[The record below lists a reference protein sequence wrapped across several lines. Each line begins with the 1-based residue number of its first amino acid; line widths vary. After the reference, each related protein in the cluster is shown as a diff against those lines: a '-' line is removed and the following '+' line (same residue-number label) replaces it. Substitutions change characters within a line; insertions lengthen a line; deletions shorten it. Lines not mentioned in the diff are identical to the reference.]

1 MKEYYKRKFSL
12 TDEGAKKVTKSTMLS
27 FIVYVINMLPAI
39 VLIIFAREILEGVIK
54 TKSFYVIIAIIS
66 LILLNVFLNIEYE
79 KLYNATYSE
88 SANLRIKIAEQLS
101 ELPLSYFSKNNL
113 SDISQTIM
121 SDISAIE
128 HAISHSIPKLY
139 GMAIFFPIISILM
152 LIGNVKMG
160 LAVIIPTILSFIF
173 IFLSKKYQVL
183 LNKKNFDILRRNSE
197 SFQENIEMQLEI
209 KSLNI
214 VEKMKNILYNNMEE
228 GERAHIKSEF
238 NMILIIVISQI
249 FSFVGIAVVILVGI
263 NLIIKGEI
271 NTVYLISYLL
281 CAIKIKDAIDS
292 SKEGIMELYHLT
304 PMINRIKEIM
314 TQKLQKGVKTELNN
328 YDIELKNVYF
338 SYDKESPV
346 LENIS
351 FKANQGEVTAIV
363 GESGSGKTSIL
374 RLISRLYDY
383 NTGEILIDGKDIKGI
398 STESLFEK
406 ISVVFQDVTLF
417 NTSIMEN
424 IRIGKQDATED
435 EVKLAAKLANCNEFI
450 EKLPK
455 GYETIIGENGLEL
468 SGGQR
473 QRLSIARAFLKDA
486 PIRILD
492 EISANLDVDN
502 ENKIQESLNKLI
514 KNKTVIIISHRMKS
528 IENVDKIVVIDKGK
542 VESIGTHKELLEKS
556 RVYRTLIEKSKMTEE
571 FVY

>member
-1 MKEYYKRKFSL
+1 MKKYYREKFAL
-12 TDEGAKKVTKSTMLS
+12 TEDGANNLVKATILS
-27 FIVYVINMLPAI
+27 FIIYLINMLPAI
-39 VLIIFAREILEGVIK
+39 VLMIFAREILEGVVE
-54 TKSFYVIIAIIS
+54 TKSFYVIFAIVS
-66 LILLNVFLNIEYE
+66 LVLLGVFLNIEYE
-79 KLYNATYSE
+79 KLYNTTYGECAS
-88 SANLRIKIAEQLS
+88 LRIGIAEQLS

-121 SDISAIE
+121 SDISGIE

-160 LAVIIPTILSFIF
+160 LAVIIPTIFSFIF
-173 IFLSKKYQVL
+173 IFLSKKYQVFL
-183 LNKKNFDILRRNSE
+183 HKKYFDILRRNSE

-228 GERAHIKSEF
+228 GEKVHIKSEF
-238 NMILIIVISQI
+238 NMILIMAISQI

-263 NLIIKGEI
+263 NLIIKKEI
-271 NTVYLISYLL
+271 NIVYLVSYLL
-281 CAIKIKDAIDS
+281 CAIKIKDAMDS
-292 SKEGIMELYHLT
+292 SKEGIMEIYYLT
-304 PMINRIKEIM
+304 PMVNRIKEIM
-314 TQKLQKGVKTELNN
+314 TQKLQKGVDTELKK
-328 YDIELKNVYF
+328 YDIELKNVHF
-338 SYDKESPV
+338 SYDKDTEV
-346 LENIS
+346 LKGVS
-351 FKANQGEVTAIV
+351 FRANQGEVTAIV

-383 NTGEILIDGKDIKGI
+383 NSGKILIDGKDIQNI
-398 STESLFEK
+398 STKSLFEK

-417 NTSIMEN
+417 NSSIMEN
-424 IRIGKQDATED
+424 IRIGRQNATED
-435 EVKLAAKLANCNEFI
+435 EVKLAAKLANCSEFI
-450 EKLPK
+450 EKLPN

-486 PIRILD
+486 PILILD
-492 EISANLDVDN
+492 EIAANLDVDN

-528 IENVDKIVVIDKGK
+528 IENVDNIVVIDKGK
-542 VESIGTHKELLEKS
+542 VESVGTHKELLEKS
-556 RVYRTLIEKSKMTEE
+556 KVYKKLIDKTKMTED
-571 FVY
+571 FLY

>member
-398 STESLFEK
+398 STKSLFEK

-435 EVKLAAKLANCNEFI
+435 EVKLAAKLANCDEFI

-486 PIRILD
+486 PILILD

-502 ENKIQESLNKLI
+502 EKKIQESLNRLI

-556 RVYRTLIEKSKMTEE
+556 KVYRTLIEKSKMTEE

>member
-54 TKSFYVIIAIIS
+54 TKSFYVIIAIIL

-398 STESLFEK
+398 STKSLFEK

-486 PIRILD
+486 PILILD

-502 ENKIQESLNKLI
+502 EKKIQESLNRLI

-556 RVYRTLIEKSKMTEE
+556 KVYRTLIEKSKMTEE

>member
-12 TDEGAKKVTKSTMLS
+12 TDEGAKKVTKATILS

-139 GMAIFFPIISILM
+139 GMTIFFPIISILM

-398 STESLFEK
+398 STKSLFEK

-486 PIRILD
+486 PILILD

-502 ENKIQESLNKLI
+502 EKKIQESLNRLI

-556 RVYRTLIEKSKMTEE
+556 KVYRTLIEKSKMTEE

>member
-12 TDEGAKKVTKSTMLS
+12 TDEGAKKVTKATIFS
-27 FIVYVINMLPAI
+27 FIVYVINMLPSI

-54 TKSFYVIIAIIS
+54 TKSFYVIIAIVS

-79 KLYNATYSE
+79 KLYNATYTE
-88 SANLRIKIAEQLS
+88 CANLRIKIAEQLS

-183 LNKKNFDILRRNSE
+183 LNKKYFDILRRNSE

-214 VEKMKNILYNNMEE
+214 VKKMKNILYNNMEE

-238 NMILIIVISQI
+238 NMILIMAISQI
-249 FSFVGIAVVILVGI
+249 FSFVGISVVILVGI

-271 NTVYLISYLL
+271 NVVYLISYLL
-281 CAIKIKDAIDS
+281 CAIKIKDAMDS
-292 SKEGIMELYHLT
+292 SKEGIMELYYLT
-304 PMINRIKEIM
+304 PMVNRIKEIM
-314 TQKLQKGVKTELNN
+314 TQKLQKGVKIELNN

-338 SYDKESPV
+338 SYDNESSV
-346 LENIS
+346 LEGIS

-398 STESLFEK
+398 STKSLFEK

-435 EVKLAAKLANCNEFI
+435 EVKLAAKLANCDEFI

-486 PIRILD
+486 PILILD

-502 ENKIQESLNKLI
+502 EKKIQESLNRLI

-528 IENVDKIVVIDKGK
+528 IENVDKIVVIDEGK

-556 RVYRTLIEKSKMTEE
+556 KVYKTLIEKSKMTEE

>member
-54 TKSFYVIIAIIS
+54 TKSFYVIIAIIL

-398 STESLFEK
+398 STKSLFEK

-435 EVKLAAKLANCNEFI
+435 EVKLAAKLANCDEFI

-486 PIRILD
+486 PILILD

-556 RVYRTLIEKSKMTEE
+556 KVYRTLIEKSKMTEE

>member
-1 MKEYYKRKFSL
+1 MKKYYREKFAL
-12 TDEGAKKVTKSTMLS
+12 TEDGANNLVKATILS
-27 FIVYVINMLPAI
+27 FIIYLINMLPAI
-39 VLIIFAREILEGVIK
+39 VLMIFAREILEGLVE
-54 TKSFYVIIAIIS
+54 TKSFYIIFAIVS
-66 LILLNVFLNIEYE
+66 LVLLGIFLNIEYE
-79 KLYNATYSE
+79 KLFNTTYSE
-88 SANLRIKIAEQLS
+88 CANLRIGIAEQLS
-101 ELPLSYFSKNNL
+101 ELPLSYFSRNNL

-139 GMAIFFPIISILM
+139 AMLMFFPIISILL

-160 LAVIIPTILSFIF
+160 LAVIIPTIFSCIF
-173 IFLSKKYQVL
+173 MPLLKKYQIL
-183 LNKKNFDILRRNSE
+183 LDKKNFDALRRNSE

-228 GERAHIKSEF
+228 GEKVHIKSEF
-238 NMILIIVISQI
+238 NMILIMAISQI

-263 NLIIKGEI
+263 NLIIKKEI
-271 NTVYLISYLL
+271 NIVYLVSYLL
-281 CAIKIKDAIDS
+281 CAIKIKDAMDS
-292 SKEGIMELYHLT
+292 SKEGIMEIYYIT
-304 PMINRIKEIM
+304 PMVNRIKEIM
-314 TQKLQKGVKTELNN
+314 TQKLQKGVDTELKK
-328 YDIELKNVYF
+328 YDIELKNVHF
-338 SYDKESPV
+338 SYDKDTEV
-346 LENIS
+346 LKGVS
-351 FKANQGEVTAIV
+351 FRANQGEVTAIV

-383 NTGEILIDGKDIKGI
+383 DSGKILIDGKDIQDI
-398 STESLFEK
+398 STKSLFEK

-424 IRIGKQDATED
+424 IRIGRQNATED
-435 EVKLAAKLANCNEFI
+435 EVKLAAKLANCSEFI
-450 EKLPK
+450 EKLPN

-486 PIRILD
+486 PILILD
-492 EISANLDVDN
+492 EIAANLDVDN

-528 IENVDKIVVIDKGK
+528 IENVDNIVVIDKGK
-542 VESIGTHKELLEKS
+542 VESVGTHKELLEKS
-556 RVYRTLIEKSKMTEE
+556 KVYKKLIDKTKMTED
-571 FVY
+571 FLY

>member
-1 MKEYYKRKFSL
+1 MKEYYKKKFSL
-12 TDEGAKKVTKSTMLS
+12 TDEGAKKVTKSTIFS

-39 VLIIFAREILEGVIK
+39 VLMIFAREILEGLVE
-54 TKSFYVIIAIIS
+54 TKSFYVIFAIVS
-66 LILLNVFLNIEYE
+66 LALLGIFLNIEYE
-79 KLYNATYSE
+79 KLFNTTYGE
-88 SANLRIKIAEQLS
+88 CANLRIEIAEQLS
-101 ELPLSYFSKNNL
+101 ELPLSYFSRNNL

-121 SDISAIE
+121 SDISGIE

-160 LAVIIPTILSFIF
+160 LAVIIPTIFSFIF
-173 IFLSKKYQVL
+173 IFLSKKYQVF
-183 LNKKNFDILRRNSE
+183 LNKKYFDILRRNSE

-228 GERAHIKSEF
+228 GEKVHIKSEF
-238 NMILIIVISQI
+238 NMILIMAISQI

-263 NLIIKGEI
+263 NLIIKKEI
-271 NTVYLISYLL
+271 NIVYLVSYLL
-281 CAIKIKDAIDS
+281 CAIKIKDAMDS
-292 SKEGIMELYHLT
+292 SKEGIMEIYYLT
-304 PMINRIKEIM
+304 PMVNRIKEIM
-314 TQKLQKGVKTELNN
+314 TQKLQKGVDTELKK
-328 YDIELKNVYF
+328 YDIELKNVHF
-338 SYDKESPV
+338 SYDKDTEV
-346 LENIS
+346 LKGVS
-351 FKANQGEVTAIV
+351 FRANQGEVTAIV

-383 NTGEILIDGKDIKGI
+383 NTGEILIDSKDIKGI
-398 STESLFEK
+398 STKSLFEK

-424 IRIGKQDATED
+424 IRIGKQDAIED

-486 PIRILD
+486 PILILD

-502 ENKIQESLNKLI
+502 EKKIQESLNRLI

-556 RVYRTLIEKSKMTEE
+556 KVYRTLIEKSKMTEE

>member
-1 MKEYYKRKFSL
+1 MKKYYKEKFSL
-12 TDEGAKKVTKSTMLS
+12 TEDGANNLVKATILS
-27 FIVYVINMLPAI
+27 FIIYLINMLPAI
-39 VLIIFAREILEGVIK
+39 VLMIFAREILEGLVE
-54 TKSFYVIIAIIS
+54 TKSFYIIFAIVS
-66 LILLNVFLNIEYE
+66 LVLLGIFLNIEYE
-79 KLYNATYSE
+79 KLFNTTFGE
-88 SANLRIKIAEQLS
+88 CANLRIGIAEQLS

-121 SDISAIE
+121 SDISGIE

-160 LAVIIPTILSFIF
+160 LAVIIPTIFSFIF
-173 IFLSKKYQVL
+173 IFLSKKYQVFL
-183 LNKKNFDILRRNSE
+183 HKKYFDILRRNSE

-228 GERAHIKSEF
+228 GEKVHIKSEF
-238 NMILIIVISQI
+238 NMILIMAISQI

-263 NLIIKGEI
+263 NLIIKKEI
-271 NTVYLISYLL
+271 NIVYLVSYLL
-281 CAIKIKDAIDS
+281 CAIKIKDAMDS
-292 SKEGIMELYHLT
+292 SKEGIMEIYYLT
-304 PMINRIKEIM
+304 PMVNRIKKIM
-314 TQKLQKGVKTELNN
+314 TQKLQKGVDTELKK
-328 YDIELKNVYF
+328 YDIELKNVHF
-338 SYDKESPV
+338 SYDKDTEV
-346 LENIS
+346 LKGVS
-351 FKANQGEVTAIV
+351 FRANQGEVTAIV

-383 NTGEILIDGKDIKGI
+383 DSGKILIDGKDIQNI
-398 STESLFEK
+398 STKSLFEK

-424 IRIGKQDATED
+424 IRIGRQNATED
-435 EVKLAAKLANCNEFI
+435 EVKLAAKLANCSEFI
-450 EKLPK
+450 EKLPN

-486 PIRILD
+486 PILILD
-492 EISANLDVDN
+492 EIAANLDVDN

-556 RVYRTLIEKSKMTEE
+556 KVYRTLIEKSKMTEE

>member
-1 MKEYYKRKFSL
+1 MKKYYREKFSL
-12 TDEGAKKVTKSTMLS
+12 TEDGANNLVKATILS
-27 FIVYVINMLPAI
+27 FIIYLINMLPAI
-39 VLIIFAREILEGVIK
+39 VLMIFAREILEGLVE
-54 TKSFYVIIAIIS
+54 TKSFYIIFAIVS
-66 LILLNVFLNIEYE
+66 LVLLGIFLNIEYE
-79 KLYNATYSE
+79 KLFNTTYSE
-88 SANLRIKIAEQLS
+88 CANLRIGIAEQLS

-121 SDISAIE
+121 SDISGIE

-160 LAVIIPTILSFIF
+160 LAVIIPTIFSFIF
-173 IFLSKKYQVL
+173 IFLSKKYQVFL
-183 LNKKNFDILRRNSE
+183 HKKYFDILRRNSE

-228 GERAHIKSEF
+228 GEKVHIKSEF
-238 NMILIIVISQI
+238 NMILIMAISQI

-263 NLIIKGEI
+263 NLIIKKEI
-271 NTVYLISYLL
+271 NVVYLVSYLL
-281 CAIKIKDAIDS
+281 CAIKIKDVLDS
-292 SKEGIMELYHLT
+292 SKEGLMEVYYIT
-304 PMINRIKEIM
+304 PAVNRIKEIM
-314 TQKLQKGVKTELNN
+314 TQKLQKGVDTELRK
-328 YDIELKNVYF
+328 YDIELKDVHF
-338 SYDKESPV
+338 SYDKDTEV
-346 LENIS
+346 LKGVS
-351 FKANQGEVTAIV
+351 FRANQGEVTAIV

-383 NTGEILIDGKDIKGI
+383 NSGKILIDGKDIQNI
-398 STESLFEK
+398 STKSLFEK

-417 NTSIMEN
+417 NSSIMEN
-424 IRIGKQDATED
+424 IRIGRQNATED
-435 EVKLAAKLANCNEFI
+435 EVKLAAKLANCSEFI
-450 EKLPK
+450 EKLPN

-486 PIRILD
+486 PILILD
-492 EISANLDVDN
+492 EIAANLDVDN

-528 IENVDKIVVIDKGK
+528 IENVDNIVVIDKGK
-542 VESIGTHKELLEKS
+542 VESVGTHKELLEKS
-556 RVYRTLIEKSKMTEE
+556 KVYKKLIDKTKMTED
-571 FVY
+571 FLY

>member
-12 TDEGAKKVTKSTMLS
+12 TDEGAKKVTKATILS
-27 FIVYVINMLPAI
+27 FIVYVINMLPSI

-54 TKSFYVIIAIIS
+54 TKSFYVIIAIVS

-79 KLYNATYSE
+79 KLYNATYTE
-88 SANLRIKIAEQLS
+88 CANLRIKIAEQLS

-139 GMAIFFPIISILM
+139 GMAIFFPIISILI

-183 LNKKNFDILRRNSE
+183 LNKKYFDILRRNSE

-214 VEKMKNILYNNMEE
+214 VKKMKNILYNNMEE

-238 NMILIIVISQI
+238 NMILIMAISQI
-249 FSFVGIAVVILVGI
+249 FSFVGISVVILVGI

-281 CAIKIKDAIDS
+281 CAIKIKDAMDS
-292 SKEGIMELYHLT
+292 SKEGIMELYYLT
-304 PMINRIKEIM
+304 PMVNRIKEIM
-314 TQKLQKGVKTELNN
+314 TQKLQKGVKIELNN

-338 SYDKESPV
+338 SYDNESSV
-346 LENIS
+346 LEGIS

-398 STESLFEK
+398 STKSLFEK

-435 EVKLAAKLANCNEFI
+435 EVKLAAKLANCDEFI

-486 PIRILD
+486 PILILD

-502 ENKIQESLNKLI
+502 EKKIQESLNRLI

-528 IENVDKIVVIDKGK
+528 IENVDKIVVIDEGK

-556 RVYRTLIEKSKMTEE
+556 KVYKTLIEKSKMTEE

>member
-228 GERAHIKSEF
+228 GEKVKTKSEF
-238 NMILIIVISQI
+238 KMMLIIAISQI
-249 FSFVGIAVVILVGI
+249 FSFVGIAIVILVGI
-263 NLIIKGEI
+263 SLIIKGEI
-271 NTVYLISYLL
+271 NVVYLVSYLL
-281 CAIKIKDAIDS
+281 CAIKIKDVLDS
-292 SKEGIMELYHLT
+292 SKEGLMEVYYIT
-304 PMINRIKEIM
+304 PAVNRIKEIM
-314 TQKLQKGVKTELNN
+314 TQKLQKGVDTELRK
-328 YDIELKNVYF
+328 YEIELKDVHF
-338 SYDKESPV
+338 SYDKDTEV
-346 LENIS
+346 LKGVS
-351 FKANQGEVTAIV
+351 FRANQAEVTAIV

-374 RLISRLYDY
+374 RLITRLYDY

-398 STESLFEK
+398 STKSLFEK

-435 EVKLAAKLANCNEFI
+435 EVKLAAKLANCDEFI

-486 PIRILD
+486 PILILD

-502 ENKIQESLNKLI
+502 EKKIQESLNRLI

-556 RVYRTLIEKSKMTEE
+556 KVYRTLIEKSKMTEE

>member
-54 TKSFYVIIAIIS
+54 TKSFYVIIAIIL

-398 STESLFEK
+398 STKSLFEK

-435 EVKLAAKLANCNEFI
+435 EVKLAAKLANCDEFI

-486 PIRILD
+486 PILILD

-502 ENKIQESLNKLI
+502 EKKIQESLNRLI

-556 RVYRTLIEKSKMTEE
+556 KVYRTLIEKSKMTEE

>member
-88 SANLRIKIAEQLS
+88 SANLRIKIAEQFS

-346 LENIS
+346 LEGIS

-398 STESLFEK
+398 STKSLFEK

-486 PIRILD
+486 PILILD

-502 ENKIQESLNKLI
+502 EKKIQESLNRLI

-556 RVYRTLIEKSKMTEE
+556 KVYRTLIEKSKMTEE

>member
-398 STESLFEK
+398 STKSLFEK

-435 EVKLAAKLANCNEFI
+435 EVKLAAKLANCDEFI

-486 PIRILD
+486 PILILD

-556 RVYRTLIEKSKMTEE
+556 KVYRTLIEKSKMTEE